1 MEIVNQWRQE
11 KLRYCIMTKNA
22 TRILSG
28 IQPTGDLHLGNYLGA
43 LRSWVESQ
51 HSTESFY
58 CVVDLHSLTVEF
70 DRDNLARRTLDAVC
84 MLLAAGLDPEHCT
97 IFVQSHVDEHTSLEW
112 LLECVATFGE
122 LNRMTQFKDKGA
134 GQESVTVGL
143 FTYPVLM
150 AADILLYD
158 ADKVPIGDDQRQHLE
173 LARRIASR
181 FNARYGETFTVPE
194 ALIPPVGARIM
205 DLQHPENKMS
215 KSSDSHLGTIFLLDD
230 PDEVVNKLKRAV
242 TDSENTVHYD
252 SERKPGVSNLL
263 EILSAITAE
272 RPDVLALRYD
282 SYSRLKQ
289 DVAQAIIDTISP
301 ISKRFRELTSNTDY
315 VMDVINNGAVR
326 AREVAAV
333 TLARGREAIGLL
345 RP

>member
-1 MEIVNQWRQE
+1 MSIVER
-11 KLRYCIMTKNA
+11 LRYFIMTTANA
-22 TRILSG
+22 IRVLSG
-28 IQPTGDLHLGNYLGA
+28 IQPTGDIHLGNYLGA
-43 LRSWVESQ
+43 LKLWVDSQ
-51 HSTESFY
+51 YDAESFY

-84 MLLAAGLDPEHCT
+84 MLLAVGLDPKHCA
-97 IFVQSHVDEHTSLEW
+97 IFVQSHIDQHTGLEW

-181 FNARYGETFTVPE
+181 FNTRFGETFTVPE
-194 ALIPPVGARIM
+194 ALIPPVGARVM

-215 KSSDSHLGTIFLLDD
+215 KSSDSRLGTIFLLDS
-230 PDEVVNKLKRAV
+230 PDEVTNKLKRSV

-252 SERKPGVSNLL
+252 PERKPGVSNLL

-272 RPDVLALRYD
+272 RSDVLALRYD
-282 SYSRLKQ
+282 SYRRLKQ
-289 DVAQAIIDTISP
+289 DVAEAIVDTIDP
-301 ISKRFRELTSNTDY
+301 IARRFRELSSDTAY
-315 VMDVINNGAVR
+315 VMDVINEGDER
-326 AREVAAV
+326 AREIASA
-333 TLARGREAIGLL
+333 TLARARESIGLL
-345 RP
+345 QR

>member
-1 MEIVNQWRQE
+1 
-11 KLRYCIMTKNA
+11 
-22 TRILSG
+22 
-28 IQPTGDLHLGNYLGA
+28 
-43 LRSWVESQ
+43 
-51 HSTESFY
+51 
-58 CVVDLHSLTVEF
+58 
-70 DRDNLARRTLDAVC
+70 
-84 MLLAAGLDPEHCT
+84 MLLAIGLDPEHCT

-194 ALIPPVGARIM
+194 ALTPPVGARIM

-215 KSSDSHLGTIFLLDD
+215 KSSDSRLGTVFLLDT
-230 PDEVVNKLKRAV
+230 PDDVAGKLKKAV
-242 TDSENTVHYD
+242 TDSENAVHYD
-252 SERKPGVSNLL
+252 PERKPGVSNLL

-282 SYSRLKQ
+282 SYGHLKQ
-289 DVAQAIIDTISP
+289 DVAESIIDTIDP
-301 ISKRFRELTSNTDY
+301 IAKRFRELSSDTDY
-315 VMDVINNGAVR
+315 VMDVINDGAGR
-326 AREVAAV
+326 AGEVASA
-333 TLARGREAIGLL
+333 TLAMARQAIGLL
-345 RP
+345 HH

>member
-1 MEIVNQWRQE
+1 
-11 KLRYCIMTKNA
+11 MTTKST
-22 TRILSG
+22 TRVLSG

-43 LRSWVESQ
+43 LRLWVENQ
-51 HSTESFY
+51 HGTESFY
-58 CVVDLHSLTVEF
+58 CVVDLHSLTVES
-70 DRDNLARRTLDAVC
+70 DRDNLAKRTLDAVC
-84 MLLAAGLDPEHCT
+84 MLLAIGLDPEHCT

-194 ALIPPVGARIM
+194 ALTPPVGARIM

-215 KSSDSHLGTIFLLDD
+215 KSSDSRLGTVFLLDT
-230 PDEVVNKLKRAV
+230 PDDVAGKLKKSV
-242 TDSENTVHYD
+242 TDSENAVHYD
-252 SERKPGVSNLL
+252 PERKPGVSNLL

-282 SYSRLKQ
+282 SYGHLKQ
-289 DVAQAIIDTISP
+289 DVAESIIDTIDP
-301 ISKRFRELTSNTDY
+301 IAKRFRELSSDTDY
-315 VMDVINNGAVR
+315 VMDVINDGAGR
-326 AREVAAV
+326 AGEVASA
-333 TLARGREAIGLL
+333 TLAMARQAIGLL
-345 RP
+345 HH